1 MPRKGLVALLVT
13 VAVWG
18 STYTITRAAL
28 TEIGPFALSVLRL
41 AIAFVALYPL
51 AHRRGYRPRMSV
63 QPRYLGFGLTG
74 IAGYFGLQNL
84 ALGYTSAVS
93 AVLIQGLI
101 PAITTVAA
109 VLLLGE
115 RLRPLQWLGIALA
128 VVGTAIVSQAA
139 GQEAVG
145 ANPLLGNLLM
155 VACVLVW
162 TAYTIQGKRLTAREP
177 AVVNTTASIL
187 AGTLILAP
195 LAAWELRDG
204 LPSLS
209 PLTWAAVF
217 YLALVASAL
226 TLFLWNYALETV
238 PASLATAY
246 LNLMPIVGVG
256 FGLAAGE
263 PLLLPQLLG
272 GALTLSGVWIADRC
286 GRSEARKAAGH
297 PKAAG

>member
-1 MPRKGLVALLVT
+1 MPRKGLAALLVT

-18 STYTITRAAL
+18 STYAITRAAL
-28 TEIGPFALSVLRL
+28 AEIGPFALSVLRL
-41 AIAFVALYPL
+41 AIAFLALYPL
-51 AHRRGYRPRMSV
+51 AHRRGYRPRMSF

-101 PAITTVAA
+101 PAVTAVAA

-115 RLRPLQWLGIALA
+115 RLRPLQWTGIALA
-128 VVGTAIVSQAA
+128 VVGTAIVSQAQ
-139 GQEAVG
+139 GQDAVG

-187 AGTLILAP
+187 AGTLMLTP
-195 LAAWELRDG
+195 LAAWELQGG
-204 LPSLS
+204 LPTLS
-209 PLTWAAVF
+209 PLTWVAVL
-217 YLALVASAL
+217 YLGLIASAL

-246 LNLMPIVGVG
+246 LNLMPIVGVA

-263 PLLLPQLLG
+263 PLLLPQMLG
-272 GALTLSGVWIADRC
+272 GALTLAGVWVADRC
-286 GRSEARKAAGH
+286 GRSAARRAAVQDEASG
-297 PKAAG
+297 

>member
-1 MPRKGLVALLVT
+1 MPRKGLIALLVT

-28 TEIGPFALSVLRL
+28 AEIGPFALSVLRL
-41 AIAFVALYPL
+41 LIAFVALYPL
-51 AHRRGYRPRMSV
+51 AHRRGYRPRMSL

-101 PAITTVAA
+101 PAVTAVAA

-115 RLRPLQWLGIALA
+115 RLRSVQWVGIALA
-128 VVGTAIVSQAA
+128 VVGTAIVSQAE
-139 GQEAVG
+139 GQRAVG

-162 TAYTIQGKRLTAREP
+162 AAYTIQGKRLTTREP

-187 AGTLILAP
+187 AGTLMLTP
-195 LAAWELRDG
+195 LAAWELRSG
-204 LPSLS
+204 LQALS
-209 PLTWAAVF
+209 AGTWLAIL
-217 YLALVASAL
+217 YLGLVASAL

-246 LNLMPIVGVG
+246 LNLMPIVGVA

-263 PLLLPQLLG
+263 PLLLPQMLG
-272 GALTLSGVWIADRC
+272 GALTLAGVWVADRC
-286 GRSEARKAAGH
+286 GRSDARRRAAQQEVEG
-297 PKAAG
+297 